1 MKNKQQ
7 SVVFILI
14 ILICAASG
22 CAGIDKNRKG
32 KKPRLN
38 SAQTQELLVAKEER
52 IIDLQN
58 LLIEKER
65 QLSEKDSKI
74 EELRKK
80 LEMFGVF
87 EK

>member
-1 MKNKQQ
+1 MKTKQGLA
-7 SVVFILI
+7 VFILI
-14 ILICAASG
+14 VLICAASG
-22 CAGIDKNRKG
+22 CAGIDKNQKG
-32 KKPRLN
+32 KKPKLN
-38 SAQTQELLVAKEER
+38 SAQLQESLVIKEEK
-52 IIDLQN
+52 IIELQN

-87 EK
+87 EQ